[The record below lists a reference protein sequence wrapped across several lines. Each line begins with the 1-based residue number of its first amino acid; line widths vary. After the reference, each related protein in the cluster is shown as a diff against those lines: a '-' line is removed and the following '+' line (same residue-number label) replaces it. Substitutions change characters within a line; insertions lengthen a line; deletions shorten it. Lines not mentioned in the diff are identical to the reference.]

1 MQLHNIFVLE
11 AHSQGGP
18 LIVRA
23 AWERSGKEQMKIV
36 VGLGNPGPEY
46 RDTRHNVGF
55 KVLEEL
61 AARYRVE
68 RQESKFDA
76 IIGEIRVKGEK
87 ILLVKP
93 LTYMNLSGKAVEPL
107 VNWYKLNLADL
118 MVIYDDMDL
127 PVGTIRVRASGGS
140 GGHKGIKSII
150 ERLATED
157 FARSRIGIGRPNE
170 RDTVDWV
177 LGRLTGEEKELI
189 GLMTK
194 KAADAVETWIKS
206 GLTEAMNAYN

>member
-1 MQLHNIFVLE
+1 
-11 AHSQGGP
+11 
-18 LIVRA
+18 
-23 AWERSGKEQMKIV
+23 MKIV

-46 RDTRHNVGF
+46 KDTRHNVGF

-68 RQESKFDA
+68 RQEGKFDA

-87 ILLVKP
+87 VLLVKP
-93 LTYMNLSGKAVEPL
+93 LTFMNLSGKAVEPL

-118 MVIYDDMDL
+118 MVVYDDMDL
-127 PVGTIRVRASGGS
+127 PVGSIRIRASGGS

-170 RDTVDWV
+170 RGAVDWV
-177 LGRLTGEEKELI
+177 LGRVTGTEKESI
-189 GLMTK
+189 DSMIK
-194 KAADAVETWIKS
+194 KTADAVETWISS
-206 GLTEAMNAYN
+206 GLTEAMKEYN